1 MSSPLLTSFEQRLSE
16 LEANFIVTRSD
27 YNLYTPADFL
37 NAVAY
42 RLLASAALEHYVEQR
57 CLEIASSG
65 ADRLTKSRP
74 TSTGRALVIWAR
86 FQDRQQ
92 PRSVHIHELDAVSEL
107 SEAPAAFALYS
118 KAVKRSH
125 GISGDDLRALVL
137 PLGVRESQLPLVLTS
152 SLENL
157 ADKRNP
163 ASHAVVRSRSEPATE
178 VALLNQILAPL
189 RQLDTDLQLMCDTF
203 PTSSV

>member
-1 MSSPLLTSFEQRLSE
+1 M
-16 LEANFIVTRSD
+16 
-27 YNLYTPADFL
+27 
-37 NAVAY
+37 
-42 RLLASAALEHYVEQR
+42 
-57 CLEIASSG
+57 
-65 ADRLTKSRP
+65 
-74 TSTGRALVIWAR
+74 
-86 FQDRQQ
+86 
-92 PRSVHIHELDAVSEL
+92 
-107 SEAPAAFALYS
+107 
-118 KAVKRSH
+118 KRSH